1 MKPKVHIKKVGVGYE
16 AHVHVG
22 EKLVAKIP
30 RSTKA
35 LAEIA
40 GAREAAV
47 WAKMH
52 RGKRG

>member
-1 MKPKVHIKKVGVGYE
+1 MKPTVHIKKTAVGYE

-22 EKLVAKIP
+22 DKLVAKIP
-30 RSTKA
+30 RSTKS

-47 WAKMH
+47 YKKMSG
-52 RGKRG
+52 RKR